1 MTDNRAKA
9 MPAASQ
15 ATNGD
20 TAHLQALL
28 DDRLAEIRRQVDE
41 NRRIR
46 ALNDTLRVERDA
58 LRAERDR
65 LAAALRD
72 LADRCDR
79 AELADGSSLDTT
91 QAHAALGD
99 LDHVEPEET
108 P

>member
-28 DDRLAEIRRQVDE
+28 DDRLAEIRRQVTE

-46 ALNDTLRVERDA
+46 ALNDT

-72 LADRCDR
+72 LAYRCDR

-108 P
+108 HDQA

>member
-1 MTDNRAKA
+1 MESPPQTRTQTMTDNRAKA

-28 DDRLAEIRRQVDE
+28 DDRLA
-41 NRRIR
+41 
-46 ALNDTLRVERDA
+46 AA

-79 AELADGSSLDTT
+79 AELADWSSLDTT

>member
-1 MTDNRAKA
+1 
-9 MPAASQ
+9 
-15 ATNGD
+15 
-20 TAHLQALL
+20 
-28 DDRLAEIRRQVDE
+28 
-41 NRRIR
+41 
-46 ALNDTLRVERDA
+46 
-58 LRAERDR
+58 
-65 LAAALRD
+65 